1 MSDRFVFI
9 GLDGSGKST
18 LADMVEGCS
27 SDHRHRED
35 CYYRPQTLEI
45 PGHYVENHWMHN
57 VILMLL
63 HNQACAF
70 VLLLDGTTRLSY
82 YSSGFAKATRKPGLA
97 VVTKCDVLDEA
108 QREEARMRLAD
119 GGCHELL
126 FLSTKTGEGVR
137 EFKQW
142 VAKQKRAL
150 HLPMEQRENERRQP
164 CTI

>member
-1 MSDRFVFI
+1 MSGRFAFI

-18 LADMVEGCS
+18 LADLVEGCS
-27 SDHRHRED
+27 SDHKHRED
-35 CYYRPQTLEI
+35 CYYRPHTLEI

-82 YSSGFAKATRKPGLA
+82 YSSGFAKATRKPSLA

-108 QREEARMRLAD
+108 QREEARMLLAD
-119 GGCHELL
+119 TGCHELL
-126 FLSTKTGEGVR
+126 FLSTRTGEGIC

-142 VAKQKRAL
+142 VIQQKQTAC
-150 HLPMEQRENERRQP
+150 LPMRQSKNEGRQP